1 MSYKKDTQCRK
12 WTLVINNPE
21 EHGLDIEKITELLHL
36 FHPDYF
42 CLAAEISS
50 TGTYHVHI
58 FIYSTSPIRFGTLKN
73 RFPTAHIEMARG
85 SCVQNRQYIQKEGK
99 WADTEKAETSVD
111 GSFQEFGTLP
121 NEGEEKSPKL
131 SQLIQWV
138 RDGLSNEEILQQD
151 PSYALKTRD
160 IDILRQEL
168 KFAEYTGKNRPIRV
182 HYIFG
187 DSGTGKTRSIF
198 EKHPAADICR
208 ITNYGSKGR
217 VQFDAYR
224 GQSVLVLEEFRSQ
237 IPISDLLNY
246 LDIYP
251 LMLPARYY
259 DRVACYTEVYITSNV
274 PLEQQYPDLQK
285 SQSETWNALL
295 RRIHTVTEYRRGGII
310 IEWRFDMD
318 GYANAMH

>member
-1 MSYKKDTQCRK
+1 MMDNDYQAKKFLLT
-12 WTLVINNPE
+12 INNPQNCGMTHE
-21 EHGLDIEKITELLHL
+21 EIINRVQK
-36 FHPDYF
+36 FNADYF
-42 CLAAEISS
+42 CLSDEIGES
-50 TGTYHVHI
+50 GTPHTHV
-58 FIYSTSPIRFGTLKN
+58 FIYSSSPMRFSTMKK
-73 RFPTAHIEMARG
+73 RFPTAHIDKAMG
-85 SCVQNRQYIQKEGK
+85 SSQSNREYIRKEGK
-99 WADTEKAETSVD
+99 WADTDKSETRVE
-111 GSFQEFGTLP
+111 GSFQEFGDIP
-121 NEGEEKSPKL
+121 NEADEKSPKL
-131 SQLIQWV
+131 ARLIQWLK
-138 RDGLSNEEILQQD
+138 DGLSNEEILQQD
-151 PSYALKTRD
+151 PSFALKTRD
-160 IDILRQEL
+160 IDVLRQEL
-168 KFAEYTGKNRPIRV
+168 KFAEYTSKNRQIKV

-208 ITNYGSKGR
+208 VTNYGVKGR

-224 GQSVLVLEEFRSQ
+224 GQAVLVLEEFRSQ

-259 DRVACYTEVYITSNV
+259 DRVACYTEVYITSNI

-310 IEWRFDMD
+310 IEWRCDMD
-318 GYANAMH
+318 